1 LGEADVLPTSG
12 SRGCTAA
19 AVELVF
25 HSELE
30 DKDKVGQTLPVY
42 KGEVEFIALE
52 GERLVPFRLYVK
64 KSLFQSGSMDLF
76 IDWKKELRVLEDCS
90 FEEERFY
97 AQQGVD
103 FSSNCAWQKLLK
115 DYGEETLKKYHKW
128 QPKDLVESV
137 HIYSTCLSANTLTQQ
152 VNSA

>member
-1 LGEADVLPTSG
+1 MPTSG

-19 AVELVF
+19 VVELVF
-25 HSELE
+25 HAELE

-97 AQQGVD
+97 AQ
-103 FSSNCAWQKLLK
+103 
-115 DYGEETLKKYHKW
+115 
-128 QPKDLVESV
+128 
-137 HIYSTCLSANTLTQQ
+137 
-152 VNSA
+152 